1 MTSEIPSLLL
11 TNIQLQFCISLIY
24 KCRQQIKVVLAV
36 PLTLLVTKYD
46 ISISHYSVTEILIF
60 IIITTSKLL

>member
-11 TNIQLQFCISLIY
+11 TNIQLQFCISLIC

>member
-1 MTSEIPSLLL
+1 MTSEITSLLL

-36 PLTLLVTKYD
+36 PLTLLLTKYD
-46 ISISHYSVTEILIF
+46 ISISHYSVIEILIF

>member
-36 PLTLLVTKYD
+36 PLTLLLTKYD
-46 ISISHYSVTEILIF
+46 ISISHYSVIEILIF